1 MSLIVKEGG
10 TGKSY
15 TPHPEGTYAAVCCD
29 VQDLG
34 YEESVYSGETKVQY
48 KLRLVFFC
56 GEWTELKEV
65 DGEMKRF
72 PMTVAKKFTAS
83 LHEKS
88 ALRPFA
94 KSWRGAD
101 FSEDELDGGFDFERM
116 VGAPAFIQV
125 GHFDWQGAT
134 YAGIDSIMRLPQG
147 QEAPAIPAEYTR
159 LKDRDD
165 WEGPAP
171 HPAEVRAAEAGVDE
185 PVAAPAGD
193 GWDDSD
199 LPF

>member
-10 TGKSY
+10 TSNFK
-15 TPHPEGTYAAVCCD
+15 PHPEGTYAAVCVD

-34 YEESVYSGETKVQY
+34 YEEATYNGETKVQY

-56 GEWTELKEV
+56 GEYTEPKDI
-65 DGEMKRF
+65 DGVPTTF
-72 PMTVAKKFTAS
+72 PVTVSKKFTAS
-83 LHEKS
+83 LDER
-88 ALRPFA
+88 ANLRKFG

-101 FSEDELDGGFDFERM
+101 FTEDEVNNGFDFERM

-125 GHFDWQGAT
+125 GHFEWQGGN
-134 YAGIDSIMRLPQG
+134 YAGIDSIMRLPKG
-147 QEAPAIPAEYTR
+147 QDAPPVPVDYTR

-171 HPAEVRAAEAGVDE
+171 HPAEIRATEAGVDE
-185 PVAAPAGD
+185 PATPAATEF
-193 GWDDSD
+193 DDDD